1 MMFVVKVIDVVVGAW
16 LFVVRGERRPG
27 SGTPLA
33 LGTIG
38 IVLLVAGL
46 AAAIGIPKL
55 WYLSRTSP
63 YAAELVNASGLSDG
77 DPVYVAGVPAGRV
90 EGIDLA
96 GDHVRVDFRLDN
108 GQPLGNRTTASVRLE
123 TVLGK
128 RYLEVIPA
136 GVVSGEG
143 TDTVASNVIPLART
157 TVPYSLDDV
166 SRDATDAATQ
176 IDAASLEAM
185 MTTFSEV
192 MPDDPEQLGRALA
205 GLSGAS
211 AVVSRNAEQIDQL
224 LAMSRSL
231 SDLAVRQ
238 GDSLTTTVANAQTI
252 VRTLAVR
259 KEVLTKLV
267 ENLRSMLSTLATT
280 YTEHEEEFG
289 QMTDNLVAVTDTLQ
303 RNADHIGQILD
314 QLPRALR
321 AATDATG
328 NGTWTDV
335 TAPAAVVPDN
345 MLCALGVMQGCR

>member
-1 MMFVVKVIDVVVGAW
+1 MMFVVRVIDVVVGAW
-16 LFVVRGERRPG
+16 LFLIRGERRPG

-46 AAAIGIPKL
+46 VAALGIPKL

-63 YAAELVNASGLSDG
+63 YVAELANASGLSDG

-90 EGIDLA
+90 ETIELA
-96 GDHVRVDFRLDN
+96 ADHVRVDFRLDD
-108 GQPLGNRTTASVRLE
+108 GQPLGNRTTATVRLE

-128 RYLEVIPA
+128 RYLEVVPA
-136 GVVSGEG
+136 GVVTEG
-143 TDTVASNVIPLART
+143 NIDAAASVIPLART

-166 SRDATDAATQ
+166 SQDATDAATQ

-185 MTTFSEV
+185 MTTLSEV

-205 GLSGAS
+205 GISGAS

-224 LAMSRSL
+224 LVMSRSL
-231 SDLAVRQ
+231 SDIAVRQ
-238 GDSLTTTVANAQTI
+238 SDSLTTTVANAQTI

-259 KEVLTKLV
+259 REVLTKLV
-267 ENLRSMLSTLATT
+267 ENLRSVLSTLATT

-289 QMTDNLVAVTDTLQ
+289 QMTANLVEVTDTLQ

-314 QLPRALR
+314 KLPRALR

-328 NGTWTDV
+328 NGAWTDV

-345 MLCALGVMQGCR
+345 LLCALGVMQGCR

>member
-16 LFVVRGERRPG
+16 LFLFRGERRPG
-27 SGTPLA
+27 SGAPLA
-33 LGTIG
+33 LGTVG

-63 YAAELVNASGLSDG
+63 YSAELANASGLSDG

-90 EGIDLA
+90 EGIGIA
-96 GDHVRVDFRLDN
+96 GNHVRVDFRLDD

-128 RYLEVIPA
+128 RYLEVVPA
-136 GVVSGEG
+136 GVVTAENADA
-143 TDTVASNVIPLART
+143 TAANVIPLART
-157 TVPYSLDDV
+157 TVPYSLDDM
-166 SRDATDAATQ
+166 SRDATDAATE
-176 IDAASLEAM
+176 IDTASLEAM
-185 MTTFSEV
+185 MRTLSEV
-192 MPDDPEQLGRALA
+192 MPDDPEQLGRVLA
-205 GLSGAS
+205 GVSGAS

-224 LAMSRSL
+224 LEMSRSV

-238 GDSLTTTVANAQTI
+238 GDSLSTTVANAQTI

-259 KEVLTKLV
+259 REVLTELV
-267 ENLRSMLSTLATT
+267 ENLRSVLSSLAST

-289 QMTDNLVAVTDTLQ
+289 QMTTNLVDVTDTLQ

-314 QLPRALR
+314 RLPRALR

-328 NGTWTDV
+328 NGAWTDV

-345 MLCALGVMQGCR
+345 LLCALGVMQGCR

>member
-1 MMFVVKVIDVVVGAW
+1 MMFLVKVIDVVVGAW
-16 LFVVRGERRPG
+16 LFLIRGERRPG

-33 LGTIG
+33 LGAIG

-63 YAAELVNASGLSDG
+63 YSAELANASGLSDG

-90 EGIDLA
+90 EGVDLA

-108 GQPLGNRTTASVRLE
+108 GQPLGNRTTATVRLE

-128 RYLEVIPA
+128 RYLEVVPA
-136 GVVSGEG
+136 GVFEESPDGAAA
-143 TDTVASNVIPLART
+143 DVIPLART

-166 SRDATDAATQ
+166 SQDATDAATR
-176 IDAASLEAM
+176 IDTASLEAM
-185 MTTFSEV
+185 MTTLSEV

-205 GLSGAS
+205 GISGAS

-259 KEVLTKLV
+259 KEVVTRLV
-267 ENLRSMLSTLATT
+267 ENLRSVLSTLATT

-289 QMTDNLVAVTDTLQ
+289 QMTANLVEVTNTLQ

-314 QLPRALR
+314 KLPRALR

-345 MLCALGVMQGCR
+345 LLCALGVMQGCR

>member
-1 MMFVVKVIDVVVGAW
+1 MFLVKVIDVLVGSW
-16 LFVVRGERRPG
+16 LFVFRGERRPG

-46 AAAIGIPKL
+46 AAAIGVPKL

-63 YAAELVNASGLSDG
+63 YSAELANASGLSDG

-90 EGIDLA
+90 EGVDLA
-96 GDHVRVDFRLDN
+96 GDRVRVDFRLDN
-108 GQPLGNRTTASVRLE
+108 GQPLGDRTTATVRLE

-128 RYLEVIPA
+128 RYLEVVPA
-136 GVVSGEG
+136 GV
-143 TDTVASNVIPLART
+143 TVDEPAANVIPLART

-176 IDAASLEAM
+176 IDAESLEAM
-185 MTTFSEV
+185 MTTMSEV
-192 MPDDPEQLGRALA
+192 MPDDPEQVSRALA
-205 GLSGAS
+205 GVSGAS
-211 AVVSRNAEQIDQL
+211 AVVSQNAEQIDQL

-231 SDLAVRQ
+231 SDLAARQ
-238 GDSLTTTVANAQTI
+238 SDSLTLTVANAQTI

-259 KEVLTKLV
+259 REVLTKLV
-267 ENLRSMLSTLATT
+267 ENLRSVLSTLATT

-289 QMTDNLVAVTDTLQ
+289 QMTTNLVQVTDTLQ
-303 RNADHIGQILD
+303 RNADHVGQMLER
-314 QLPRALR
+314 LPRALR

-328 NGTWTDV
+328 NGSWTDV

-345 MLCALGVMQGCR
+345 LLCALGVMQDCR